1 MGEARHVWD
10 GEEEA
15 LLLHHLP
22 HDRHHL
28 RHLEPL
34 RPHRQVRRKKVVLF
48 AFNRKKLD
56 RHFTFRVC
64 VALHLA

>member
-1 MGEARHVWD
+1 MGEAGHVRD
-10 GEEEA
+10 GEAEA

-48 AFNRKKLD
+48 AFNKKILD
-56 RHFTFRVC
+56 SHITCRVC
-64 VALHLA
+64 VWHSI